1 MTTRLLVNSFRR
13 HLAKKSAHPTM
24 LIGDAHLSE
33 QQTFADWLRRHMGSR
48 SHRALALKVGVSP
61 TTIGNWLI
69 GTLPDLNN
77 VRLLT
82 RLADE
87 LQVSRAEVEQAIRN
101 DQQLREVRE
110 ATRIVADQDIRVLL
124 RANRRL
130 SEDSIRR
137 IVEFVERV
145 EREDQ
150 EHRQDGQV

>member
-1 MTTRLLVNSFRR
+1 
-13 HLAKKSAHPTM
+13 
-24 LIGDAHLSE
+24 
-33 QQTFADWLRRHMGSR
+33 MGSR